1 MANYSL
7 IAEKNY
13 KGEIKTFHYKEGVSK
28 KELDA
33 FYESLKA
40 APKKEAKK

>member
-1 MANYSL
+1 MAQYSL
-7 IAEKNY
+7 IAEKDY
-13 KGEIKTFHYKEGVSK
+13 KGEVKTFHYKEGVSK

-40 APKKEAKK
+40 APKKDKK